1 MSYDADMAMQEMYR
15 DALMEQTVRHL
26 QTDSDWRRFR
36 AISGEA
42 KKQRD
47 QENQSYKDDY
57 GLRVSKKIEELQRKA
72 GSKTYE
78 HPTPAGV
85 DQFAPGRLHREAQ
98 RLVRHEHRQR
108 LYAIL
113 NDEVAGYEALS
124 EDIRARDRVRNHAR
138 DEFTRVVDR
147 RNGPDR
153 RMPSRD

>member
-26 QTDSDWRRFR
+26 QTDSDWRRLR
-36 AISGEA
+36 AISDTA
-42 KKQRD
+42 KKHRD
-47 QENQSYKDDY
+47 QENQGFKDDY
-57 GLRVSKKIEELQRKA
+57 GLRLSKKIEELQRKA

-85 DQFAPGRLHREAQ
+85 DQFASGRLNREAQ
-98 RLVRHEHRQR
+98 RIVRHEHRQR

-124 EDIRARDRVRNHAR
+124 EDIRTRGREKGRARD
-138 DEFTRVVDR
+138 DFTRTVDR
-147 RNGPDR
+147 RTGQDR

>member
-57 GLRVSKKIEELQRKA
+57 GLRVSKKIEEL
-72 GSKTYE
+72 
-78 HPTPAGV
+78 
-85 DQFAPGRLHREAQ
+85 
-98 RLVRHEHRQR
+98 
-108 LYAIL
+108 
-113 NDEVAGYEALS
+113 
-124 EDIRARDRVRNHAR
+124 
-138 DEFTRVVDR
+138 
-147 RNGPDR
+147 
-153 RMPSRD
+153 